1 MFTTPHNY
9 CEITGDCGIT
19 SMGWLFILMA
29 IVWVSTLL
37 VKWLKFEVRNLDTR
51 LIPWV
56 SEVCVAVK
64 SWVTPRIFILLLFI
78 FAAARSF
85 N

>member
-1 MFTTPHNY
+1 MYTTPHNY
-9 CEITGDCGIT
+9 CEITGDCVT
-19 SMGWLFILMA
+19 PMGWIFILMV
-29 IVWVSTLL
+29 ITWLSVLL

-64 SWVTPRIFILLLFI
+64 SWVTPKVFILLMFL

-85 N
+85 S